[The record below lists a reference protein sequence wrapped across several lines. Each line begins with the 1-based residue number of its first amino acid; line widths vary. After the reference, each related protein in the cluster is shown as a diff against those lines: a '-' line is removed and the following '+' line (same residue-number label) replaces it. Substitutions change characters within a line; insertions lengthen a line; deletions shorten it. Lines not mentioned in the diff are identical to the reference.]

1 MGSSGPK
8 KQDYQPT
15 EAEKINASV
24 AQARSDWFR
33 QNYDPLNLENMKR
46 SLTENTRTTLRGRA
60 SADAFQTLT
69 KAPSLNNVTSI
80 DAAGDLSGAISGQLQ
95 TADAA
100 AKGFQNEKQANVLGI
115 AQDQADVA
123 SEGLANVARIERSKL
138 LQAAEDKQMVRGAK
152 AGALGQIATAL
163 ILTGADKY
171 KTAQADKA
179 KKAAEAAAKKG
190 LPGG

>member
-1 MGSSGPK
+1 MGSGPK
-8 KQDYQPT
+8 KQDYKPT

-60 SADAFQTLT
+60 NADAFQTLT
-69 KAPSLNNVTSI
+69 KAPSLLNNVTNI

-115 AQDQADVA
+115 AQGQADVA
-123 SEGLANVARIERSKL
+123 SQGLANVARIERSKL

-152 AGALGQIATAL
+152 AGALGQIATSL

-171 KTAQADKA
+171 KTAQAEKA
-179 KKAAEAAAKKG
+179 KKAAEEAARKG

>member
-1 MGSSGPK
+1 MGSGPK
-8 KQDYQPT
+8 QQDYKPT

-33 QNYDPLNLENMKR
+33 QNYDPLNLDSMKR

-80 DAAGDLSGAISGQLQ
+80 DAAGDLSAAISGQLQ

-115 AQDQADVA
+115 AQGQADVA
-123 SEGLANVARIERSKL
+123 SQGLANVARIERSKL

-152 AGALGQIATAL
+152 AGALGQIATSL

-179 KKAAEAAAKKG
+179 KKAAEEAAKKG
-190 LPGG
+190 LPGGG